1 MNTKNT
7 TVARTWFVATPL
19 LILILSGCASL
30 KQQTPKDEA
39 HWQPFPDTPIATL
52 ADPAAPETPAIEHFD
67 SVFEARD
74 IIVHQIDE
82 RPELTPSHPKP
93 ADTVADQGIEA
104 AVAAEETNAVNDE
117 EIQEETQEEQI
128 SVAAEAL
135 APPANIWDRIRS
147 GFALVDGDHAQVRSH
162 TQWYAKHQKYLDR
175 TFTRARPYL
184 HHIVEEVEKRGM
196 PMEIVLLPVVESA
209 FQPFAYSHGRASG
222 IWQFIPG
229 TGRNYG
235 LAINWWYDGRR
246 DIKASTHAALNYL
259 ERLHKMFDGDWLLAL
274 AAYNSG
280 EGTVRRAVRNNLK
293 KGKKTDFWHL
303 KLPRETRGYVPKL
316 LAISNIVATP
326 DAYHVTLLDI
336 ANEPYLTSVDT
347 GSQIDLALAAE
358 MAGISLEQLY
368 TLNPGF
374 NRWATPP
381 EGPHQLLMPL
391 DKAELFREKLAQM
404 PKEDRIKWVRHKIGQ
419 GETLGHIARRYKT
432 TVSVL
437 QRINDLHGHIIRAG
451 KHLLIPVAS
460 RAESSYALSQEQRL
474 QAKQN
479 IPRGAKRT
487 NYAVRSGD
495 TLWDISR
502 AYQVS
507 IRALASWNNM
517 APRDTLRPGQTL
529 VIWTNS
535 NKASTAQLPTN
546 TNPGLKAATRKINYR
561 VRQGDS
567 LARISQRF
575 NVPVVKLK
583 QWNPKARGKYIQPG
597 QMLVVYI
604 DVTQVS
610 ENI

>member
-1 MNTKNT
+1 MKIDNTM
-7 TVARTWFVATPL
+7 AFEHRLSIPLWL
-19 LILILSGCASL
+19 LIVLLTLGGCAHL
-30 KQQTPKDEA
+30 KQPPSSDEA
-39 HWQPFPDTPIATL
+39 HWQPFPDTDTPIVTL
-52 ADPAAPETPAIEHFD
+52 EEPGAPEPPAIERFN
-67 SVFEARD
+67 SVLEARD
-74 IIVHQIDE
+74 IIVHQMDE
-82 RPELTPSHPKP
+82 RTDILPP
-93 ADTVADQGIEA
+93 Q
-104 AVAAEETNAVNDE
+104 
-117 EIQEETQEEQI
+117 
-128 SVAAEAL
+128 L
-135 APPANIWDRIRS
+135 APPSLPGEILGNTPTTEPPLNIEVTEPTSKPAPPTNIWDRIRS
-147 GFALVDGDHAQVRSH
+147 GFALSDGDHSQVKNH
-162 TQWYAKHQKYLDR
+162 TLWYARHQKYLDR
-175 TFTRARPYL
+175 TFTRATPYL

-246 DIKASTHAALNYL
+246 DIKASTQAALNYL

-280 EGTVRRAVRNNLK
+280 EGTVRRAVRNNQK

-303 KLPRETRGYVPKL
+303 KLPKETRSYVPKL
-316 LAISNIVATP
+316 LAISNIVANP
-326 DAYHVTLLDI
+326 ASHNVTLLDI
-336 ANEPYLTSVDT
+336 ANEPYLAEIDT

-358 MAGISLEQLY
+358 MAEISLEELY

-381 EGPHQLLMPL
+381 DGPHHLLLPIK
-391 DKAELFREKLAQM
+391 KADIFRQKLAQI
-404 PKEDRIKWVRHKIGQ
+404 PAEKRVKWVRHKIGQ
-419 GETLGHIARRYKT
+419 GETLGHIAKRYKT
-432 TVSVL
+432 TVGVL

-451 KHLLIPVAS
+451 RHLLIPVAS
-460 RAESSYALSQEQRL
+460 RAESSYALSQDQRL

-479 IPRGAKRT
+479 RPRGAKRI
-487 NYAVRSGD
+487 NYTVRTGD

-502 AYQVS
+502 AHHVS
-507 IRALASWNNM
+507 VRALASWNNM
-517 APRDTLRPGQTL
+517 APGDTLRPGQTL
-529 VIWTNS
+529 AIWTNS
-535 NKASTAQLPTN
+535 PKTSAAHLPIN
-546 TNPGLKAATRKINYR
+546 TNPGLKAATQKINYR

-575 NVPVVKLK
+575 NVPVMKLK